1 MADLRKRWDV
11 LIIGGGNAALCAAI
25 SARRAGAS
33 VLVVEAAPRFYRGG
47 NTRHTRNMRC
57 AHDSA
62 TGTLTGPY
70 PEQEFWRDL
79 LCVTEGDTNEP
90 LARLMIRE
98 SKHMLDWIARQG
110 VRFQPPLG
118 GTLGLGR
125 TNSFFLGGGRAMLN
139 SLYRTAEQLGVETLY
154 DSPVVDL
161 DIHEGQFRSATVMHD
176 GWRKQVTARTLVAAA
191 GGFEANI
198 EWLREYW
205 GEAADQF
212 LIRGTPY
219 NRGTVLRMLLDKGV
233 AKVGDPS
240 QCHAVAID
248 ARAPQFDG
256 GIITR
261 LDCVVFG
268 IVVNKHARRFDD
280 EGEDVWPKRY
290 AVWGRLVAAQPDQIA
305 YIIFDAPSLRR
316 FMPSVYP
323 PVTAQSVAE
332 LADLLGLE
340 RHALETTVTSFNAAV
355 QPGTFNQEVLDD
367 CHTEGLV
374 PPKSHW
380 AQRIVTPPFYAYP
393 VRPGIT
399 FTYLGVRVNSEASR
413 MMASGAPTTNM
424 FAAGEIM
431 AGNVLGRGYAA
442 GIGMTIGSVFGRIAG
457 EHAAGLAAG
466 VGQTHDGPVSRLTGE
481 RAARV
486 AN

>member
-1 MADLRKRWDV
+1 MVDLTKQWDV
-11 LIIGGGNAALCAAI
+11 LIVGGGNAALCAAI
-25 SARRAGAS
+25 TARRAGAS
-33 VLVVEAAPRFYRGG
+33 VLVIEGAPKFYRGG

-62 TGTLTGPY
+62 TETLTGPY
-70 PEQEFWRDL
+70 TEAEFWDDL
-79 LCVTEGDTNEP
+79 LRVTGGETDEA
-90 LARLMIRE
+90 LARLMIHE
-98 SKHMLDWIARQG
+98 SKAMLGWIAEQG
-110 VRFQPPLG
+110 VRFQPSLG
-118 GTLGLGR
+118 GTLSLGR

-139 SLYRTAEQLGVETLY
+139 ALYFTAEQLGVEILY

-161 DIHEGQFRSATVMHD
+161 DIADGVFRSATIEQGGV
-176 GWRKQVTARTLVAAA
+176 RTAVTAASLVAAA

-198 EWLREYW
+198 EWLKRYW
-205 GEAADQF
+205 GDAADNF

-219 NRGTVLRMLLDKGV
+219 NRGSVLKLLLDRGV
-233 AKVGDPS
+233 EPVGDPT

-248 ARAPQFDG
+248 ARAPKFDG

-268 IVVNKHARRFDD
+268 IVVNKHAQRFYD

-290 AVWGRLVAAQPDQIA
+290 AIWGRLVAAQPDQIA
-305 YIIFDAPSLRR
+305 YIIFDAPSLTM
-316 FMPSVYP
+316 FMPSLFP
-323 PVTAQSVAE
+323 PVEAPSIGE
-332 LADLLGLE
+332 LADRLGLDP
-340 RHALETTVTSFNAAV
+340 ETLIATVDSFNAAIR
-355 QPGTFNQEVLDD
+355 PGTFDHTILDD
-367 CHTEGLV
+367 CRTEGLT

-380 AQRIVTPPFYAYP
+380 ARRIETAPFYAYP

-399 FTYLGVRVNSEASR
+399 FTYLGTRVTGEAR
-413 MMASGAPTTNM
+413 MLMRSGAAAANM

-457 EHAAGLAAG
+457 REAAAN
-466 VGQTHDGPVSRLTGE
+466 
-481 RAARV
+481 AR
-486 AN
+486 N